1 MHAEH
6 AELISE
12 LRAEIEHL
20 NREHERLERL
30 TATGALLIIVE
41 QMEMIRILQEQIKQ
55 DASCP

>member
-20 NREHERLERL
+20 IREHERRERL
-30 TATGALLIIVE
+30 TAKGALLIIVE
-41 QMEMIRILQEQIKQ
+41 QMEMLDRLREQIKQ
-55 DASCP
+55 DSSCP